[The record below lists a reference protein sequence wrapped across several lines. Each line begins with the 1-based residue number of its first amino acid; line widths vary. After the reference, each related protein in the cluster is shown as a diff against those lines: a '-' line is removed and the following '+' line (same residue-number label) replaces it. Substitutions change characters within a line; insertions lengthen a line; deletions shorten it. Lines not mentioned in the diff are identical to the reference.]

1 MSNNENIISAVSEQH
16 ETAQGYDVEAELIR
30 MLYQQAYT
38 ALIGVVATATGIAAV
53 FFNEV
58 SNQLVATWL
67 VTIYVLS
74 FVRYRS
80 IKKFKAQQEHAE
92 ILRWGQLFAFFA
104 FLSGLTWG
112 AASIIF
118 FTPHNLE
125 LFNILTL
132 IIIAMSV
139 GSSAAL
145 SAYPKAYYL
154 FIVPAML
161 PMIWR
166 YLSIDESYYVIFG
179 SLLFVFNFAL
189 FSIVRV
195 NHRMLHDSIVLRFE
209 NVDLIEQL
217 TEQKEKAEQANISKT
232 KFLASASHDMRQ
244 PIHAMGLFLSVLEER
259 VEKEEQKIIVQKI
272 QKSSDALGS
281 LLDSLLDISKLDA
294 GVIKVVPETFLFNS
308 LFDALNNE
316 FQAVAKEKNLQ
327 IKFANTKL
335 CVNSDYQIIE
345 RITRNLISNAIRYTK
360 SGRILVGCRRYQG
373 QTLVAV
379 YDTGIG
385 IPENKMQDIFRE
397 FYQLHNPERD
407 RSKGLGLGLA
417 IVERMAKLLDMPLY
431 IKSFEGKGSVFGFV
445 LPAEYISAPAT
456 KKAVVSDAVY
466 FDGKMVLV
474 VDDEEEICDSLS
486 ELLRNWHCDVV
497 AATSGSE
504 AVQRLQKNKKRPD
517 IMLVDYRLRD
527 NEVGTTVIDKI
538 NLLYASQKIDQ
549 KAGKEISPAIPAV
562 IITGDTAPDRIQEA
576 ERSGHRILHKPVAA
590 DALRLLLVEI
600 LS

>member
-1 MSNNENIISAVSEQH
+1 MSNNENIISTAPEQP
-16 ETAQGYDVEAELIR
+16 EAAQSYDVEAELIR
-30 MLYQQAYT
+30 TLYQQAYT

-58 SNQLVATWL
+58 SNQIVAIWL
-67 VTIYVLS
+67 ITIYVLS
-74 FVRYRS
+74 FVRYFS
-80 IKKFKAQQEHAE
+80 IKKFKAQQDYATA
-92 ILRWGQLFAFFA
+92 IRWGQLFAFFA

-118 FTPHNLE
+118 FTPENLE

-154 FIVPAML
+154 FVVPAML

-195 NHRMLHDSIVLRFE
+195 NNRMLHDSIVLRFE

-217 TEQKEKAEQANISKT
+217 TEQKEKAEQANVSKT

-259 VEKEEQKIIVQKI
+259 VEKEDQKIIVQKI
-272 QKSSDALGS
+272 QKSSDALGC

-294 GVIKVVPETFLFNS
+294 GIIKVVPETFLLNS

-327 IKFANTKL
+327 IKFVSTKL
-335 CVNSDYQIIE
+335 CVNSDYHIIE
-345 RITRNLISNAIRYTK
+345 RITRNLISNAIRYTEN
-360 SGRILVGCRRYQG
+360 GRILVGCRRHQG

-431 IKSFEGKGSVFGFV
+431 VKSFEGKGSVFGFV
-445 LPAEYISAPAT
+445 LPAEYISAPTT
-456 KKAVVSDAVY
+456 KKAAVSEAVY

-474 VDDEEEICDSLS
+474 VDEEEDICDSLS

-497 AATSGSE
+497 VAASGGE
-504 AVQRLQKNKKRPD
+504 AVELLQKNKKRPD

-538 NLLYASQKIDQ
+538 HLLYAGQEID
-549 KAGKEISPAIPAV
+549 KGISPAIPAV

-576 ERSGHRILHKPVAA
+576 ESSGHRILHKPVAA

-600 LS
+600 LG